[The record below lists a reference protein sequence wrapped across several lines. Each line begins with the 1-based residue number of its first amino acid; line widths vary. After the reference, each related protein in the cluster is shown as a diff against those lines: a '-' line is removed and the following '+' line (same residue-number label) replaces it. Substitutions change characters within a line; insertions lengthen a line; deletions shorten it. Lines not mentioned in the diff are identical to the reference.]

1 MSAIGTTPLV
11 VRKLQLNYLWPQY
24 SLPWNNFFGRVQPNP
39 FYLQNQ
45 LRNITIREVQSPLSF
60 NSRPVVDS
68 GNGYTLKTN
77 TTPSVTYTVPKWSE
91 VSSYTSTEQTSSAL
105 KVFVGPYVDV
115 AKDIAGLEYQYDYTG
130 QLFWASTSAVG
141 KYVYLAL
148 NLNKL
153 NPATIN
159 FPAYVQPANLTGNS
173 TDTCYVG
180 DAAGNFNT
188 LSGFISINTNGKTCS
203 DDSTINVCLDNAVPF
218 GLCSA
223 SCGDL
228 VYGSATTFYYIS
240 GNRLFIAA
248 ALPVNATSDPTIT
261 KLHISYRVT
270 IRIVETSTPLH
281 NAIAVLDVPFAPIV

>member
-11 VRKLQLNYLWPQY
+11 VRELQLNYLWPQY

-68 GNGYTLKTN
+68 GNGYTYGDV
-77 TTPSVTYTVPKWSE
+77 SVPKWTQI
-91 VSSYTSTEQTSSAL
+91 SSYTSTEQTSSAL

-141 KYVYLAL
+141 QYVYLAL

-188 LSGFISINTNGKTCS
+188 LSGFIAINTNGKTCS
-203 DDSTINVCLDNAVPF
+203 DGNTINICLDNAVPF
-218 GLCSA
+218 GPCST
-223 SCGDL
+223 SCGPL
-228 VYGSATTFYYIS
+228 VLGSATTFYYIS

-248 ALPVNATSDPTIT
+248 ALPVNAAAEPTIT